1 MKCTEAY
8 TIIQNFLQYS
18 SSDQVREARGI
29 LQQFKEDFEKTDDA
43 LSDKTLKD
51 ICLHLA
57 ETHFKCP
64 DALRKEPRST
74 IREEYLKQTGRHLDE
89 FYCEKAYRNAAEEK
103 TSAEILPQSA
113 PERAEDA
120 AEKKADKKESKNAE
134 KQAYPP
140 NRISEII
147 DAEKCRIQ
155 T

>member
-8 TIIQNFLQYS
+8 TIIQNCLQYS
-18 SSDQVREARGI
+18 SSDQVREARSI
-29 LQQFKEDFEKTDDA
+29 MQQFKEDFEKTDEA

-51 ICLHLA
+51 ICLRLA

-64 DALRKEPRST
+64 DAVRKEPRIT
-74 IREEYLKQTGRHLDE
+74 IREEYLKRTGRHLDE

-103 TSAEILPQSA
+103 ASAGILLPSA
-113 PERAEDA
+113 PDRLEEDD
-120 AEKKADKKESKNAE
+120 EEDKKGCKNAE
-134 KQAYPP
+134 KQAYPA

-155 T
+155 I